1 MLSFRYINV
10 NRQPTYTAA
19 TLLIEDLDL
28 PSVDPVRI
36 EKVFK
41 QDAQTLDAD
50 FFHSEARKEIM
61 RIVAEGGLVPPA
73 QPTEGAVDGDLS
85 E

>member
-1 MLSFRYINV
+1 MSFRYINL
-10 NRQPTYTAA
+10 NRQPSYTSA

-28 PSVDPVRI
+28 PTVDPVRI

-41 QDAQTLDAD
+41 QDAQTLDND
-50 FFHSEARKEIM
+50 FLHSEAKKEIA

-73 QPTEGAVDGDLS
+73 EPTEGAADGDPI